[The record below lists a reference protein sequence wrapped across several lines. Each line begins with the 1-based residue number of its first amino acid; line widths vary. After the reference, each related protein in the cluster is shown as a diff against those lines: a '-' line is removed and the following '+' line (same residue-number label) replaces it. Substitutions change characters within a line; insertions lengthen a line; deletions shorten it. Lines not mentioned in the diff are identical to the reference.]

1 MIAMAKACRVLVLFC
16 ALLLPTSAPASDS
29 NALFES
35 AWAAWHQPDY
45 PTAYQYLAKVRAEP
59 YGKRPVVDF
68 MLATSACRIDGVRDY
83 GAGLLDWLLYAYALT
98 AESRVL
104 VAREREVCRA
114 ALSAKKPPPPSQIV
128 ELRSAGM
135 SGYGKTFYWE
145 NREQQPVDSYP
156 IRRVRDIPLQTFTA
170 RLVELGDESGAH
182 ALARSLAPNA
192 RVRVSG
198 RFVLISHGVHNEGA
212 LDEIGRTLD
221 RFVGFLVSRY
231 GVLLPPNYLRVELV
245 RDGWAVSKLANE
257 RHGLDVSK
265 ATVGY
270 TFVEDSGIVAAVPTE
285 GAGTVLH
292 ELVHLLMRSNFG
304 DIPQWLDEGIASL
317 YEVSGRRESE
327 YFGLENWRRKV
338 LESTWRHRP
347 SVEKLI
353 GTEWFMFDSPA
364 HVDAFRAIEPR
375 PDLHDSNTGAAQA
388 AMMATARYF
397 AFYLQEQGKLVEV
410 YKAVR
415 DLGFSQLEGSAQ
427 THTVALVE
435 ATLGKPIAEVDRDF
449 EAWFR
454 GQRRPGAAPSDKDGV
469 AYVTTAS
476 VNLRTG
482 PGTGYERLSTVSAG
496 TVLGV
501 TGESGEWRRIK
512 LEDGTTAFVNGRFL
526 APVAR

>member
-1 MIAMAKACRVLVLFC
+1 MPRHYRLLAMLAILA
-16 ALLLPTSAPASDS
+16 LPTPVLANERD
-29 NALFES
+29 ALFDS
-35 AWAAWHQPDY
+35 AWAAWHRPDY
-45 PTAYQYLAKVRAEP
+45 PTAYESLAKVREMP
-59 YGKRPVVDF
+59 YGKQPVVDF
-68 MLATSACRIDGVRDY
+68 MLGTSACRIGDVRDY
-83 GAGLLDWLLYAYALT
+83 GARLLDWLLYAYALT

-104 VAREREVCRA
+104 VAHERDICRA
-114 ALSAKKPPPPSQIV
+114 ALSAEKPPPPSKIV

-135 SGYGKTFYWE
+135 TGYGKTFYWGD
-145 NREQQPVDSYP
+145 REQQPIDSYP
-156 IRRVRDIPLQTFTA
+156 IRRMRDLPLQTFTA
-170 RLVELGDESGAH
+170 RLVAVGDANSANN
-182 ALARSLAPNA
+182 LARSLAPSA

-198 RFVLISHGVHNEGA
+198 RFVLISHGVHNDSE

-221 RFVGFLVSRY
+221 RFVGFLVSTY
-231 GVLLPPNYLRVELV
+231 GVLLPSNYLRVELV

-270 TFVEDSGIVAAVPTE
+270 TFVEDSSIVAAVPTAA
-285 GAGTVLH
+285 AGTVLH
-292 ELVHLLMRSNFG
+292 ELFHLLVRSNFG

-317 YEVSGRRESE
+317 YEVSGRRESV

-338 LESTWRHRP
+338 LESTWQNRP

-353 GTEWFMFDSPA
+353 RTEWFMFDSPA
-364 HVDAFRAIEPR
+364 HIDAFKSVEPR

-397 AFYLQEQGKLVEV
+397 AFYLQEQGKLAEV

-415 DLGFSQLEGSAQ
+415 DQGFGSLAGSAQ
-427 THTVALVE
+427 AHALTLVE
-435 ATLGKPIAEVDRDF
+435 SVLGKPIAEVDRDF

-454 GQRRPGAAPSDKDGV
+454 GQRRSAAVPSSEGGV
-469 AYVTTAS
+469 AYVTTS
-476 VNLRTG
+476 KVNLRTG
-482 PGTGYERLSTVSAG
+482 PGVGYERLSTVSAG

-501 TGESGEWRRIK
+501 TGESGEWRRIE

-526 APVAR
+526 APAVR